1 MNIRYVISAAAGIL
15 AVTAVNVHGQ
25 WPAPSDAVKSNNN
38 NATQPYGQTA
48 VQPQIR
54 LNLENDTDKVH
65 FIRNNTDPYVVTK
78 VYEVK
83 YADIYE
89 LRPLIISAVRSKK
102 ITQDNTY
109 VEVIRYNNGARFLI
123 ISAEADRFGK
133 QESGQ
138 GIDEIVKTLDQPK
151 IINSS
156 GIVRYVYF
164 PKYRSAEQLRELV
177 WNVGS
182 THVYDGIKPIY
193 NMDSFYEL
201 QQGQDQVLVE
211 PSLNALFL
219 AIPGWSKKSID
230 AMLQYYDQPILQAE
244 IKFAVYEIYAEND
257 GKIGAD
263 FQSWKNNDGV
273 DLLSAGGR
281 YRSNWASTWAGGI
294 DQNGSN
300 KTQFFNFNPKWNSKY
315 LDFLVSK
322 GKAKVKN
329 SGSVL
334 VKNNETA
341 VINATTRVFY
351 DQYVNNADK
360 ALAQYVTAPSG
371 SKVYGTKPAIPA
383 LNDYYFSANNNGETI
398 KFAAPAT
405 TATSV
410 SAVKISAGGVTRYQL
425 ASIGADFYSPGNLG
439 LQTTS
444 DNFTLYKYVGI
455 FNPVTGAYDPTWA
468 AQPWI
473 DDILVAKGPTINTL
487 PSGAFGFVM
496 TVKPQICQDS
506 TNLTVRINNSSLIGW
521 KSNGDPRIANN
532 DEIYTE
538 IMIGNKG
545 NRFVIGGINKEAV
558 VRSVTGV
565 PFLRELPGLGWL
577 FSTESESTKKSQ
589 LVVTAEV
596 NTKSIYAQLTEAV
609 SNSIKKVDKGTENA
623 GEKIKWGYDQ
633 YLIDKK
639 L

>member
-1 MNIRYVISAAAGIL
+1 MNIKYLIFTAAIVVAVAIANVQGQSAI
-15 AVTAVNVHGQ
+15 
-25 WPAPSDAVKSNNN
+25 PSDAVKSNNV
-38 NATQPYGQTA
+38 NATQPFGQTA
-48 VQPQIR
+48 IQPQIR
-54 LNLENDTDKVH
+54 LNLEHDTDKVH

-89 LRPLIISAVRSKK
+89 VRPLVITAVRSKK

-109 VEVIRYNNGARFLI
+109 VECIRYNNGAKYLI

-133 QESGQ
+133 QENGM

-151 IINSS
+151 LMNSS
-156 GIVRYVYF
+156 GTTRYVYF
-164 PKYRSAEQLRELV
+164 PKYRNAAELRELI

-182 THVYDGIKPIY
+182 THIYDGVQPIY

-201 QQGQDQVLVE
+201 QQGKDVLTVE
-211 PSLNALFL
+211 PSLNALFM
-219 AIPGWSKKSID
+219 AVPAWSKKAID
-230 AMLQYYDQPILQAE
+230 SMLQYYDQPILQAE
-244 IKFAVYEIYAEND
+244 IKFSVYEIYAEND

-273 DLLSAGGR
+273 DLLSVGGR
-281 YRSNWASTWAGGI
+281 YRSNWASTFAGGI

-341 VINATTRVFY
+341 VINSTTRVFY
-351 DQYVNNADK
+351 DQYVPNTDK
-360 ALAQYVTAPSG
+360 TLAQYVTAPSG
-371 SKVYGTKPAIPA
+371 SRVYGTKPAAPVA
-383 LNDYYFSANNNGETI
+383 NDYYFSANNNGEAI
-398 KFAAPAT
+398 KFATPVT
-405 TATSV
+405 TASSV
-410 SAVKISAGGVTRYQL
+410 SAVKIMAGGVVRYQL
-425 ASIGADFYSPGNLG
+425 ASIGANFFSPSDLG
-439 LQTTS
+439 LQTTA
-444 DNFTLYKYVGI
+444 DNFTLYKFVGV
-455 FNPVTGAYDPTWA
+455 FNPVTGVNDLTWV

-473 DDILVAKGPTINTL
+473 DDILVAKGPIINTL
-487 PSGAFGFVM
+487 PSGAFGFVL
-496 TVKPQICQDS
+496 TVQPQICQDS
-506 TNLTVRINNSSLIGW
+506 TNLIVKINNSSLIGW

-545 NRFVIGGINKEAV
+545 NRFVIGGINQETV

-577 FSTESESTKKSQ
+577 FSTESESTKKTQ
-589 LVVTAEV
+589 LVVAAEV
-596 NTKSIYAQLTEAV
+596 NIKAIDSIMTEAV
-609 SNSIKKVDKGTENA
+609 SDSIKKIDKGTENA

-633 YLIDKK
+633 YMVDKK

>member
-1 MNIRYVISAAAGIL
+1 MNIKYIISAAAGIL
-15 AVTAVNVHGQ
+15 AVAAVNMYGQ
-25 WPAPSDAVKSNNN
+25 SVVPSEAVKSNNV
-38 NATQPYGQTA
+38 NATQPFGQTA
-48 VQPQIR
+48 IQPQIR

-78 VYEVK
+78 VYEIK

-89 LRPLIISAVRSKK
+89 TRPLIITAIRSKK

-109 VEVIRYNNGARFLI
+109 VECIRYNNGSRFLI

-133 QESGQ
+133 QENGM

-151 IINSS
+151 IMNSS
-156 GIVRYVYF
+156 GTTRYVYF
-164 PKYRSAEQLRELV
+164 PKYRNAAELRELI

-182 THVYDGIKPIY
+182 THVYDGVQPIY

-201 QQGQDQVLVE
+201 QQGKDVVLVE
-211 PSLNALFL
+211 PSLNALFM
-219 AIPGWSKKSID
+219 AVPAWSKKAID
-230 AMLQYYDQPILQAE
+230 SMLQYYDQPILQAE
-244 IKFAVYEIYAEND
+244 IKFTIYEIYAEND

-263 FQSWKNNDGV
+263 FQSWKNNEGT
-273 DLLSAGGR
+273 DLLSVGGR
-281 YRSNWASTWAGGI
+281 YRSNWAATWSGGV

-341 VINATTRVFY
+341 VINSTTRVFY
-351 DQYVNNADK
+351 DQYVPNADK
-360 ALAQYVTAPSG
+360 TLAQYVTAPVG
-371 SKVYGTKPAIPA
+371 SKVYGTKPAAPA
-383 LNDYYFSANNNGETI
+383 INDYYFSANNNGEAI

-410 SAVKISAGGVTRYQL
+410 SAVKITAGGITRYQL
-425 ASIGADFYSPGNLG
+425 ASIGADFYSPGDLG
-439 LQTTS
+439 LQTTA
-444 DNFTLYKYVGI
+444 DNFTLYKYVGV
-455 FNPVTGAYDPTWA
+455 FNPVTGAYDPTWV

-487 PSGAFGFVM
+487 PSGAFGFVL
-496 TVKPQICQDS
+496 TVQPQICQDS
-506 TNLTVRINNSSLIGW
+506 TNLTVRVNNSSLIGW
-521 KSNGDPRIANN
+521 KSNGDPRIATN

-545 NRFVIGGINKEAV
+545 NRFVIGGINKETV
-558 VRSVTGV
+558 VRSVTGI

-589 LVVTAEV
+589 LVVAAEV
-596 NTKSIYAQLTEAV
+596 NSKAIDAVLSEAA
-609 SNSIKKVDKGTENA
+609 SDSIKKIDKGTENA

-639 L
+639 M

>member
-1 MNIRYVISAAAGIL
+1 MNIKYVISAAAGIL
-15 AVTAVNVHGQ
+15 AAAAVNVHGQ
-25 WPAPSDAVKSNNN
+25 SPLPSEAVKSNNN

-48 VQPQIR
+48 IQPQIR

-65 FIRNNTDPYVVTK
+65 FVRNNTDPYVVTK

-83 YADIYE
+83 HADIYE

-109 VEVIRYNNGARFLI
+109 VEAIRYNNGTRFLI
-123 ISAEADRFGK
+123 ISAEADRFGR
-133 QESGQ
+133 QENGQ

-182 THVYDGIKPIY
+182 VHQYDGSRPIY

-244 IKFAVYEIYAEND
+244 IKFTIYEIYAEND
-257 GKIGAD
+257 GRIGAD

-322 GKAKVKN
+322 GKAKVRN
-329 SGSVL
+329 SGNVL

-341 VINATTRVFY
+341 TINASTRVFY
-351 DQYVNNADK
+351 DQYVSNSDK
-360 ALAQYVTAPSG
+360 TLAQYVTAPSG
-371 SKVYGTKPAIPA
+371 SRVYGTKPVAPV

-410 SAVKISAGGVTRYQL
+410 SAVKISAGGVARYQL
-425 ASIGADFYSPGNLG
+425 ASIGADFYSPSDLG
-439 LQTTS
+439 LQTTA
-444 DNFTLYKYVGI
+444 DNFTLYKYVGVY
-455 FNPVTGAYDPTWA
+455 NPVTGANDPTWV

-473 DDILVAKGPTINTL
+473 DDINVAKGPTINTL
-487 PSGAFGFVM
+487 PSGAFGYVL
-496 TVKPQICQDS
+496 TIKPQICQDS
-506 TNLTVRINNSSLIGW
+506 TNLFVNITNSSLIGW
-521 KSNGDPRIANN
+521 KSNGDPRIATG
-532 DEIYTE
+532 DTIYTE
-538 IMIGNKG
+538 IMIANKG
-545 NRFVIGGINKEAV
+545 NRFVIGGINKETV

-589 LVVTAEV
+589 LVVAAEV
-596 NTKSIYAQLTEAV
+596 NTRSIYAQLTEAV
-609 SNSIKKVDKGTENA
+609 SDSIKKINKGTENA
-623 GEKIKWGYDQ
+623 SEKIKWGYDQ
-633 YLIDKK
+633 YLIDRK